1 MLHLSDA
8 LLPVSLLSYRHLFYI
23 LDFFVISV
31 YNIITL
37 ETIRSRTSFWCRT
50 SLCTCTCC
58 STCLLIHLCEQF
70 LCALHQFFLRSFDLC
85 YLLFCCVLR
94 SRFCKDIFQCLN
106 VSLYSCFLCSID
118 FVANLFDC
126 LLCLEYHSVC
136 FVSCIDCFFTFLIL
150 SLEFSCFF
158 YSFIDIV
165 IRHIRTCCDCNML
178 LFTCSMRLYQNE
190 DLGQSGFHTCCS
202 AKDVEDAA
210 EVAFQLDIPF
220 EVVNYTEEFRE
231 KVIAK
236 FIETYEA
243 GGTPNPCIDCNRT
256 MKFDK
261 MLDFAREH
269 GLDYVVTGHYA
280 RIEQDPATGRWLLK
294 KALYTDKDQSYVLY
308 VLTQDQLAHTKFP
321 LGGMDKPSIRK
332 IAEEQGFCNAR
343 KHDSQ
348 DICFVPDGDYVGFM
362 ERYTGKYYPDGDF
375 LDVNGNVVGRHHGA
389 VRYTCGQRKGL
400 GLALGAPVYVCGKDM
415 EKNTVTVGPESEL
428 FKTTLIAGDFNW
440 ISVPELTAP
449 MRVKAKARYR
459 QVEQPATAYPLENG
473 LVKVVFDEP
482 QRAITR
488 GQAVVLY
495 DGDVVVGGG
504 TIL

>member
-1 MLHLSDA
+1 MSNTPGA
-8 LLPVSLLSYRHLFYI
+8 LIAMSGGVDSTVAAYLMKQAG
-23 LDFFVISV
+23 
-31 YNIITL
+31 
-37 ETIRSRTSFWCRT
+37 CRCMGAT
-50 SLCTCTCC
+50 
-58 STCLLIHLCEQF
+58 
-70 LCALHQFFLRSFDLC
+70 
-85 YLLFCCVLR
+85 
-94 SRFCKDIFQCLN
+94 
-106 VSLYSCFLCSID
+106 
-118 FVANLFDC
+118 
-126 LLCLEYHSVC
+126 
-136 FVSCIDCFFTFLIL
+136 
-150 SLEFSCFF
+150 
-158 YSFIDIV
+158 
-165 IRHIRTCCDCNML
+165 
-178 LFTCSMRLYQNE
+178 MRLYQNE

-348 DICFVPDGDYVGFM
+348 DICFVPDGDYARFM
-362 ERYTGKYYPDGDF
+362 EGFTGKHSPAGDF
-375 LDVNGNVVGRHHGA
+375 LDESGKVVGTHNGA
-389 VRYTCGQRKGL
+389 VRYTLGQRKGL

-415 EKNTVTVGPESEL
+415 QANTVTVGPESAL
-428 FKTTLIAGDFNW
+428 FDRIVYAEDVNW
-440 ISVPELTAP
+440 IAIPELNGPLRVTA
-449 MRVKAKARYR
+449 RTRYH
-459 QVEQPATAYPLENG
+459 QTEQAATVYPAENG
-473 LVKVVFDEP
+473 FRLEFEQP
-482 QRAITR
+482 QRAPTP
-488 GQAVVLY
+488 GQSVVLY
-495 DGDVVVGGG
+495 QGDVVLGGG
-504 TIL
+504 IITRVEK

>member
-1 MLHLSDA
+1 MKKDAKRVLIAMSGGVDSSTAAA
-8 LLPVSLLSYRHLFYI
+8 LLREQGYICGGAMLRLCREPEVAHLAAQSAEDARRTAERLGMDFY
-23 LDFFVISV
+23 LFD
-31 YNIITL
+31 
-37 ETIRSRTSFWCRT
+37 ETERFSR
-50 SLCTCTCC
+50 
-58 STCLLIHLCEQF
+58 
-70 LCALHQFFLRSFDLC
+70 
-85 YLLFCCVLR
+85 CVME
-94 SRFCKDIFQCLN
+94 K
-106 VSLYSCFLCSID
+106 
-118 FVANLFDC
+118 FVA
-126 LLCLEYHSVC
+126 EYC
-136 FVSCIDCFFTFLIL
+136 
-150 SLEFSCFF
+150 
-158 YSFIDIV
+158 
-165 IRHIRTCCDCNML
+165 
-178 LFTCSMRLYQNE
+178 
-190 DLGQSGFHTCCS
+190 
-202 AKDVEDAA
+202 
-210 EVAFQLDIPF
+210 
-220 EVVNYTEEFRE
+220 
-231 KVIAK
+231 
-236 FIETYEA
+236 A
-243 GGTPNPCIDCNRT
+243 GRTPNPCIDCNREL
-256 MKFDK
+256 KFGAL
-261 MLDFAREH
+261 LDRALEM
-269 GLDYVVTGHYA
+269 GYDYLATGHYA
-280 RIEQDPATGRWLLK
+280 RIDYDQTAGRWRLLRGRDRK
-294 KALYTDKDQSYVLY
+294 KDQSYVLY